1 MSATRTLT
9 DKPLFTPGPLT
20 TSAAVKRAML
30 RDLGSRDR
38 EFTAVVRTVRRGL
51 LEVAGVSPEGGYEAV
66 LMQGSGTFGVEAVL
80 TCAAPPSGK
89 WLIVSNGAYGERMAR
104 ICQV

>member
-38 EFTAVVRTVRRGL
+38 EFTEVVRAVRRGL
-51 LEVAGVSPEGGYEAV
+51 LEVAGVSQEQGYEAV
-66 LMQGSGTFGVEAVL
+66 LMQGSGTFGVCRKRNVIGRRIEM
-80 TCAAPPSGK
+80 PPR
-89 WLIVSNGAYGERMAR
+89 GAKTVRPFR
-104 ICQV
+104 SS